1 MKTNATL
8 QLEEAIKRKYCTA
21 EQFGV
26 HEVTLGIGGH
36 ERADF
41 MTISVNDVVRCFEI
55 KVSMSDLKSKAKLT
69 FCGNFNYLAAPYE
82 IASAALDMLPP
93 HIGILYGESLEV
105 LRSPS
110 YCEVPPELLSTI
122 KTSLIRSMARE
133 MRKGD
138 PTYFNN
144 VARQLSHTRKS
155 LADLRAKD
163 EIRNR
168 IADSLYSPDPDEL
181 EELEDIYEAVTGKP
195 MYSYENV
202 RPARNFL

>member
-69 FCGNFNYLAAPYE
+69 FCGNFNYLAAPYD
-82 IASAALDMLPP
+82 IARAALDMLPS
-93 HIGILYGESLEV
+93 HVGILYGDSLQMM
-105 LRSPS
+105 RSPA

-138 PTYFNN
+138 PTYYNA
-144 VARQLSHTRKS
+144 VVRRLSHARKS
-155 LADLRAKD
+155 LGDLRTKE
-163 EIRNR
+163 EIQNR
-168 IADSLYSPDPDEL
+168 IVDSLYSPDPDKL

-195 MYSYENV
+195 MYS
-202 RPARNFL
+202 

>member
-69 FCGNFNYLAAPYE
+69 FCGNFNYLAARRPFPGGAFRRA
-82 IASAALDMLPP
+82 ASVIGCCPP
-93 HIGILYGESLEV
+93 
-105 LRSPS
+105 
-110 YCEVPPELLSTI
+110 T
-122 KTSLIRSMARE
+122 
-133 MRKGD
+133 
-138 PTYFNN
+138 
-144 VARQLSHTRKS
+144 
-155 LADLRAKD
+155 
-163 EIRNR
+163 
-168 IADSLYSPDPDEL
+168 
-181 EELEDIYEAVTGKP
+181 
-195 MYSYENV
+195 
-202 RPARNFL
+202 